1 MATNI
6 KVDDKNN
13 IIMVKSIHDKNKWH
27 TYHKHIDTRQYV
39 LHRLKKRQIEYDYH
53 EKRIQQSEHFLDTG
67 ELIPIKR
74 YSIFERPRWE
84 IQLNMTSDEDI
95 LNIYEDVFNE
105 RLEII

>member
-39 LHRLKKRQIEYDYH
+39 LHRLKKTD
-53 EKRIQQSEHFLDTG
+53 
-67 ELIPIKR
+67 
-74 YSIFERPRWE
+74 
-84 IQLNMTSDEDI
+84 
-95 LNIYEDVFNE
+95 
-105 RLEII
+105 